1 MEETLEAILAGLDE
15 LARREDDGKAVPRP
29 RPPASAEAVAAAE
42 QARGGSFPED
52 YRRFLAVH
60 DGWPGFPWG
69 LRLFGTE
76 ELTGDTYEGARD
88 TFELSTEDDD
98 EIPEQIADATIIASA
113 VNDASLVLLLDSGEV
128 VDFLYEEE
136 LRHRDLGDFLAGRLA
151 SVRECL
157 AQWDEH
163 ESAARAD
170 WDPERRAA
178 GEADLLD
185 ALRRAGPRS
194 RTGPQTSP
202 APVPPAGDPANP
214 VLGATDGGPPPA
226 PAAGG
231 LMVADLPP
239 AAVTA
244 GDLVVGDAVPQVSV
258 VLSLVLYLGVYP
270 SPEEVLGCFR
280 AFRRHF
286 PVDGRMSWTL
296 PAEYGRFP
304 REAGH
309 PGDESWA
316 ARMRVDGSGHFGIRV
331 SIDAGGTGRTYLL
344 NVRGVP
350 PTGTLPRA
358 SFCEVI
364 VPADEDPERL
374 ARLATDLTGLLPVR
388 SGHGGYRAQVWR
400 SGHDKVLYQEIY
412 GWCRRFFALG
422 VGHLDGWL
430 TALPTRV
437 LGADWL
443 TVLGPTFAAFLAEHA
458 PARFTAPEVAVT
470 TSPAGT
476 IIRAGDRPTLG
487 DVARGEFPAV
497 LAEIDRYLLPL
508 KIGGWRH
515 TAPMTRFARAWEVTT
530 EELPGG
536 FAEHRATAAWLLR
549 LIEPRGFLDLP

>member
-1 MEETLEAILAGLDE
+1 MEETLTAILAGLEE

-29 RPPASAEAVAAAE
+29 RPPASAAAVAAAE
-42 QARGGSFPED
+42 QARGVSFPED

-60 DGWPGFPWG
+60 DGWSGFPWG
-69 LRLFGTE
+69 LDLFGTE
-76 ELTGDTYEGARD
+76 ELAGDTYEGARD

-98 EIPEQIADATIIASA
+98 EIPEQIAGATIIASA
-113 VNDASLVLLLDSGEV
+113 TNDASLVLLLDSGEV

-136 LRHRDLGDFLAGRLA
+136 LRHRDLGAFLTGRLA

-157 AQWDEH
+157 ANWDEH

-170 WDPERRAA
+170 WDPERRAT

-185 ALRRAGPRS
+185 ALRRAEPPAP
-194 RTGPQTSP
+194 GPQ
-202 APVPPAGDPANP
+202 AGDPTNP
-214 VLGATDGGPPPA
+214 VLGATAGGPQPA
-226 PAAGG
+226 TTAGG
-231 LMVADLPP
+231 LVVADPPP
-239 AAVTA
+239 AAVAA
-244 GDLVVGDAVPQVSV
+244 GDLVVGDAVPQASV

-270 SPEEVLGCFR
+270 SPDEVVGCFR
-280 AFRRHF
+280 TFRRHF
-286 PVDGRMSWTL
+286 PVAGRMSWTL
-296 PAEYGRFP
+296 PAEFGRFP
-304 REAGH
+304 REAEH

-316 ARMRVDGSGHFGIRV
+316 ERMRVDGSGHFGIRL
-331 SIDAGGTGRTYLL
+331 SIDAGGPGHTYLL

-350 PTGTLPRA
+350 PSGTSSRA

-374 ARLATDLTGLLPVR
+374 ARLAADLTALLPVR
-388 SGHGGYRAQVWR
+388 SGHGGYRVQVWR
-400 SGHDKVLYQEIY
+400 SGHDKVVYQEIY

-430 TALPTRV
+430 PALPTGV

-458 PARFTAPEVAVT
+458 PARFTAPDVAVT

-476 IIRAGDRPTLG
+476 IIRAGDWPTLG
-487 DVARGEFPAV
+487 DVARGEFPAA

-515 TAPMTRFARAWEVTT
+515 TAPMTRFGRAWEVTT

-536 FAEHRATAAWLLR
+536 FAEHRATAAWLHR